1 MINKSHHLGLVAL
14 VLFLMAAASLAAD
27 VPAAAVPSDPK
38 VAAPAAKE
46 AGGGGGERPEVV
58 ALSSTRSRLGLIEF
72 DHVSREVLIPA
83 QVNMERGIL
92 EYALVSEK
100 GKLHEALLSTA
111 ARPFDLNVVLL
122 LLNYKPDS
130 EWWVPPSKP
139 KPLSRVGMTARLEV
153 FIRWR
158 EGEGEAGEEKTVRLD
173 EWISDLVTGK
183 PAAATPWIY
192 TGSYF
197 NEDNQFVAEVDGSF
211 LALYHDGRSLIN
223 NPREGADNDEQ
234 WGPASGIPSKGT
246 SVVVVLKPV
255 APAAAK

>member
-1 MINKSHHLGLVAL
+1 MIGKLYNLGMVAAL
-14 VLFLMAAASLAAD
+14 LRATAAASLAAD
-27 VPAAAVPSDPK
+27 VPAAAALSDPK

-46 AGGGGGERPEVV
+46 AAGGGGERPEIV

-92 EYALVSEK
+92 EYVLVSEK

-122 LLNYKPDS
+122 LLNYQPDS
-130 EWWVPPSKP
+130 EWWVPPAKP
-139 KPLSRVGMTARLEV
+139 KPLSKVGMTARLEV
-153 FIRWR
+153 LLRWK
-158 EGEGEAGEEKTVRLD
+158 EGEGEEKTVRLD

>member
-1 MINKSHHLGLVAL
+1 MIRKLYNLGMVAAL
-14 VLFLMAAASLAAD
+14 LRAAAAASLAAD
-27 VPAAAVPSDPK
+27 VPAAAAALSDPK

-46 AGGGGGERPEVV
+46 AAGGGGERPEIV

-122 LLNYKPDS
+122 LLNYQPDS
-130 EWWVPPSKP
+130 EWWVPPAKP
-139 KPLSRVGMTARLEV
+139 KPLSKVGMTARLEV
-153 FIRWR
+153 LLRWKQ
-158 EGEGEAGEEKTVRLD
+158 GEGEEKTVRLD

-197 NEDNQFVAEVDGSF
+197 NEDNQFVADVDGSF

>member
-1 MINKSHHLGLVAL
+1 MIRKYYNLGMVA
-14 VLFLMAAASLAAD
+14 VLLRVTAAASLAAD
-27 VPAAAVPSDPK
+27 VPAAAALSDPK

-46 AGGGGGERPEVV
+46 AAGGGGERPEIV

-72 DHVSREVLIPA
+72 DHVSREILIPA

-122 LLNYKPDS
+122 LLNYQPDS
-130 EWWVPPSKP
+130 EWWVPPAKP
-139 KPLSRVGMTARLEV
+139 KPLSKVGMMARLEV
-153 FIRWR
+153 LLRWK
-158 EGEGEAGEEKTVRLD
+158 EGEEEKTARLD

-183 PAAATPWIY
+183 PAAVTPWIY

-197 NEDNQFVAEVDGSF
+197 NEDQQFVAEVDGSF

>member
-1 MINKSHHLGLVAL
+1 MGGARWGRRYFMISRLYNLGMVAAL
-14 VLFLMAAASLAAD
+14 LWVTAAALWAAD
-27 VPAAAVPSDPK
+27 VPA
-38 VAAPAAKE
+38 PAAKQ
-46 AGGGGGERPEVV
+46 AAGGGGERPEIV

-72 DHVSREVLIPA
+72 DHVSREILIPA

-153 FIRWR
+153 FVRWR
-158 EGEGEAGEEKTVRLD
+158 EGEAGEEKTVRLD

>member
-1 MINKSHHLGLVAL
+1 MRKLYNLGMVVAL
-14 VLFLMAAASLAAD
+14 LWVTAAASLAAD
-27 VPAAAVPSDPK
+27 VLAAAALSDPK
-38 VAAPAAKE
+38 VAAPAAKGA
-46 AGGGGGERPEVV
+46 AGGGRGRPEIM

-100 GKLHEALLSTA
+100 GKLHEALLSTS

-122 LLNYKPDS
+122 LLNYQSDS
-130 EWWVPPSKP
+130 EWWVPPAKP

-153 FIRWR
+153 LVRWR

-197 NEDNQFVAEVDGSF
+197 NEDQQFVAEVDGSF

-234 WGPASGIPSKGT
+234 WAPASGIPSKGT
-246 SVVVVLKPV
+246 PVVVVLKPV
-255 APAAAK
+255 AAAVEK

>member
-1 MINKSHHLGLVAL
+1 MIGKLYNLGMVAAL
-14 VLFLMAAASLAAD
+14 LRATAAASLAAD
-27 VPAAAVPSDPK
+27 VPAAAALSDPK

-46 AGGGGGERPEVV
+46 AAGGGGERPEIV

-92 EYALVSEK
+92 EYVLVSEK

-122 LLNYKPDS
+122 LLNYQPDS
-130 EWWVPPSKP
+130 EWWVPPAKP
-139 KPLSRVGMTARLEV
+139 KPLSRVGMKARLEV
-153 FIRWR
+153 FVRWR
-158 EGEGEAGEEKTVRLD
+158 DGEAGDEKTVRLD
-173 EWISDLVTGK
+173 EWISDLVTDK
-183 PAAATPWIY
+183 PAAPTPWIY

-197 NEDNQFVAEVDGSF
+197 NEDQQFVAEADGSF

-246 SVVVVLKPV
+246 PVVVVLKPV
-255 APAAAK
+255 AASTGK

>member
-1 MINKSHHLGLVAL
+1 MMRKLYNVGMVAAL
-14 VLFLMAAASLAAD
+14 LRVTAAASLAAD
-27 VPAAAVPSDPK
+27 VPAAAALSDPK
-38 VAAPAAKE
+38 VAASAAKE
-46 AGGGGGERPEVV
+46 AAGGGGERPEIV

-72 DHVSREVLIPA
+72 DHVSREILIPA

-122 LLNYKPDS
+122 LLNYQPDS
-130 EWWVPPSKP
+130 EWWVPPAKP
-139 KPLSRVGMTARLEV
+139 KPLSKVGMMARLEV
-153 FIRWR
+153 LLRWK
-158 EGEGEAGEEKTVRLD
+158 EGEEEKTARLD

-183 PAAATPWIY
+183 PAAVTPWIY

-197 NEDNQFVAEVDGSF
+197 NEDQQFVAEVDGSF